1 MREGGGRWSA
11 GGRFPPPCRTC
22 VFFRGGGGKRK
33 TVHRW
38 IDTISQGVLL
48 RSTAASV
55 DSSQALC
62 VDPGSRLCSELSWMY
77 CAAPL
82 VVEYLMRFWV
92 LDFRV
97 FFVVIIV
104 VEVECF
110 CVVAR
115 P

>member
-1 MREGGGRWSA
+1 MLAKREGGDDGVRA
-11 GGRFPPPCRTC
+11 GGFFPLVELTL
-22 VFFRGGGGKRK
+22 FFGGGGKKRK
-33 TVHRW
+33 TTHRW

-62 VDPGSRLCSELSWMY
+62 VDPDSTLCSELSWMY

-92 LDFRV
+92 WIFV
-97 FFVVIIV
+97 FFLS
-104 VEVECF
+104 
-110 CVVAR
+110 
-115 P
+115 